1 MPLGADTRVSW
12 RWRVDSL
19 PATGAEDSFTTHD
32 YVSLA
37 VEFDNRKDLTWYW
50 SAGLPVGRHYA
61 CPLPTWTARETHVVV
76 RNGDEGLGHWFD
88 ETRPVASDY
97 RAAVGEPPARIVGV
111 WLIAV
116 SLFRRGR
123 ARATFA
129 DIRLSDG
136 TRMLQ
141 VL

>member
-1 MPLGADTRVSW
+1 
-12 RWRVDSL
+12 
-19 PATGAEDSFTTHD
+19 
-32 YVSLA
+32 
-37 VEFDNRKDLTWYW
+37 
-50 SAGLPVGRHYA
+50 
-61 CPLPTWTARETHVVV
+61 VV
-76 RNGDEGLGHWFD
+76 RNGADGLGQWFE
-88 ETRPVASDY
+88 ETRPIAADY

-129 DIRLSDG
+129 DIRVSDG